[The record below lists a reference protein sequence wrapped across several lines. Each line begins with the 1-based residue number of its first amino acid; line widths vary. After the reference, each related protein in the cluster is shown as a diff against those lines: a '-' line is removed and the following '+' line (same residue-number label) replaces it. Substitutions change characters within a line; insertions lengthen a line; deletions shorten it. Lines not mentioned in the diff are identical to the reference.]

1 MDHKFSPKEKVF
13 LLTVI
18 ILSIIIM
25 ILAMKFLTGAA
36 RPPKQMEDIR
46 RGKDIPNY
54 IIEEECY
61 MILRHVILSHD
72 GRLHYLTDSEI
83 ELIQRC
89 IMSEAGGE
97 SDEGQ
102 QAVATV
108 IFNRYFSPKFPN
120 SFEEIIVPGQ
130 FSVADNGEITKEVLI
145 NMQRAIIDY
154 GTQCQSVPY
163 TCYYFRA
170 DQYHDFGI
178 PYRQIGNNY
187 FSLSEEATD

>member
-1 MDHKFSPKEKVF
+1 MDNKLSPEEKVF
-13 LLTVI
+13 LSVI
-18 ILSIIIM
+18 ILSIILM

-36 RPPKQMEDIR
+36 RPPKQMDDIR
-46 RGKDIPNY
+46 RRKDVPNY

-61 MILRHVILSHD
+61 MILRHD
-72 GRLHYLTDSEI
+72 GRFHYLTDSDL

-120 SFEEIIVPGQ
+120 SFDEIIVPGQ
-130 FSVADNGEITKEVLI
+130 FSVADNGEITRDVSI
-145 NMQRAIIDY
+145 NLYRAIFDY
-154 GTQCQSVPY
+154 GTQCQIIPY
-163 TCYYFRA
+163 NCYYFRA
-170 DQYHDFGI
+170 DHYHDFGI
-178 PYRQIGNNY
+178 PYSQIGNNY

>member
-1 MDHKFSPKEKVF
+1 MNNNRLSPEEKTF
-13 LLTVI
+13 LAVI
-18 ILSIIIM
+18 ILSIILM

-36 RPPKQMEDIR
+36 RPPKLMEDIN
-46 RGKDIPNY
+46 RGKDVPNY

-61 MILRHVILSHD
+61 MILRHD
-72 GRLHYLTDSEI
+72 GRLHYLTDSDL
-83 ELIQRC
+83 ELLQRC

-108 IFNRYFSPKFPN
+108 IFNRYFSPKFPD
-120 SFEEIIVPGQ
+120 SFDEIIVPGQ
-130 FSVADNGEITKEVLI
+130 FSIADNGEITKDVCI
-145 NMQRAIIDY
+145 NLQRAIIDY
-154 GTQCQSVPY
+154 GTQCQNIPY
-163 TCYYFRA
+163 NCYYFRA
-170 DQYHDFGI
+170 DHYHDFGI

>member
-1 MDHKFSPKEKVF
+1 MDNKLSPEEKVF
-13 LLTVI
+13 LSVI
-18 ILSIIIM
+18 ILSIILM

-36 RPPKQMEDIR
+36 RPPKQMDDIR
-46 RGKDIPNY
+46 RRKDVPNY

-61 MILRHVILSHD
+61 MFLLYE
-72 GRLHYLTDSEI
+72 GRAYCLTDSEI

-97 SDEGQ
+97 SDECQ

-120 SFEEIIVPGQ
+120 SFDEIIVPGQ
-130 FSVADNGEITKEVLI
+130 FSVADNREITKDVRI
-145 NMQRAIIDY
+145 NLQRAIIDY
-154 GTQCQSVPY
+154 GSYCQIIPY
-163 TCYYFRA
+163 NCYYFRA
-170 DQYHDFGI
+170 DHYHDFGI